1 MEAVGS
7 SETSQN
13 TSTTERINPKG
24 ISLNYFHVMM
34 EAEPVSET
42 QCKKVEQPL
51 NRNWGL
57 QKVEAPR
64 LQAIR
69 HLEVV
74 RSDLHTG
81 RL

>member
-1 MEAVGS
+1 
-7 SETSQN
+7 
-13 TSTTERINPKG
+13 
-24 ISLNYFHVMM
+24 MM